1 MQPAYL
7 PWLGYFDRVS
17 KSDLFIVLDHVS
29 MDNSSKNKFANR
41 NKIRTHQGWSW
52 LTIPIQGSGSSQDI
66 PLNELHINNSF
77 NWRKKHFKSIQSCYQ
92 KSPFYSQHESFLHAV
107 YDREWPTLFSLV
119 DILILS
125 LATLDIKTPVVYSS
139 SLEPVLSKSQLF

>member
-1 MQPAYL
+1 MKVTIMQPAYL

-52 LTIPIQGSGSSQDI
+52 LTIPIQSSGSSQDI

-107 YDREWPTLFSLV
+107 
-119 DILILS
+119 
-125 LATLDIKTPVVYSS
+125 
-139 SLEPVLSKSQLF
+139 